1 MMIGRWPT
9 LLLLLSVYNT
19 IYTNIFFLSKVLFC
33 FCVCSL
39 FFSLFFFLSILGIS
53 LPLRQIVFKQ
63 PLSTAKASDDTRR
76 KLDQSF
82 SPRSE
87 CYECSS
93 SLSLSFQKERE
104 RDHNIHSYILF
115 CDRKQKPSNR
125 SSFST
130 NTGCFCT
137 KKKRRHFFKSL
148 NARKFSRIKHTRF
161 KKKNNNKSAEQR
173 ERKFRLFLVS
183 SRF

>member
-1 MMIGRWPT
+1 M
-9 LLLLLSVYNT
+9 
-19 IYTNIFFLSKVLFC
+19 FALF
-33 FCVCSL
+33 

-137 KKKRRHFFKSL
+137 KKKEKTFLQIIERAKILAHKTHAFQEEEQQQKRR
-148 NARKFSRIKHTRF
+148 
-161 KKKNNNKSAEQR
+161 AER
-173 ERKFRLFLVS
+173 EKV
-183 SRF
+183 